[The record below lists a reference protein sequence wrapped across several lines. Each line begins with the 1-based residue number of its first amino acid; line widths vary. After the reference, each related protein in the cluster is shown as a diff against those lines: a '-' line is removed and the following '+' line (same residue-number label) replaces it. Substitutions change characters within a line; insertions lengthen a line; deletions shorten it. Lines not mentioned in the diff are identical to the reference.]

1 MQKWLCGILFTVILL
16 SFSTIPLRPV
26 LPQLSFMI
34 TPVVKEIQ
42 TKPGEKEI
50 YTLKIIN
57 SSESRKKLK
66 LRLYPLDFSLNSQ
79 GEIVFFPPRT
89 LKRSASGWLTLNP
102 SQLTVFG
109 GTTEKVQ
116 VSINIPQEVQGGYYT
131 AIAVENVPETSVQEQ
146 MGAVTWRMISMLV
159 LIVQGMNQPAGDIIV
174 DDLAIKADEAKEEIV
189 FEVTLKN
196 KGDVHVKTQGILII
210 EDEDGK
216 KVEEIS
222 FIKGSGTIFPG
233 SVRKFKINVRKLPPP
248 GKYVLKVVVKYDS
261 KKETQAQLPFTIR
274 EKGRD

>member
-1 MQKWLCGILFTVILL
+1 MQKWVGGILFAVILL
-16 SFSTIPLRPV
+16 SFSTIPLTPA

-42 TKPGEKEI
+42 TKPGEKKI

-57 SSESRKKLK
+57 SSESEKKVK
-66 LRLYPLDFSLNSQ
+66 LHLYPLDFSLNPQ
-79 GEIVFFPPRT
+79 GEIVFFPSNT

-102 SQLTVFG
+102 SQLTVLG
-109 GTTEKVQ
+109 GTTGKVQ
-116 VSINIPQEVQGGYYT
+116 VSINIPQKAQGGYYT

-174 DDLAIKADEAKEEIV
+174 DDLAIKADEPKEEIV